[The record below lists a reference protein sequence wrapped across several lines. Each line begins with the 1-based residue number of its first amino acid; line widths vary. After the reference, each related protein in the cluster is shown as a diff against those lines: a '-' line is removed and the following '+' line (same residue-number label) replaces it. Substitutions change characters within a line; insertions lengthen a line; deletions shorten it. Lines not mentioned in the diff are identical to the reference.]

1 MSPRAAW
8 RLESLGFSH
17 VYEYAAG
24 EADWLAFGLPSEGRD
39 ADTPR
44 VGQIARR
51 DVPTCSLHE
60 RLGAIRDRIVEAG
73 WDECLVVNDQR
84 VVLGRVRGSA
94 LEAPAETTA
103 EAVMEPGPTTTRP
116 DELLAQLVPRLRDK
130 HVDRIIVTTPDGRL
144 VGIAE
149 RGTAERA
156 LVERQG
162 TEDDRD

>member
-24 EADWLAFGLPSEGRD
+24 EADWLAFGLPSEGRE
-39 ADTPR
+39 ADTLR

-60 RLGAIRDRIVEAG
+60 RLGEIRDRVETTG
-73 WDECLVVNDQR
+73 WDECLVVNDQH
-84 VVLGRVRGSA
+84 VVLGRVRSTA
-94 LEAPAETTA
+94 LEASAETMA

-116 DELLAQLVPRLRDK
+116 DELLTKLLPRLRDK
-130 HVDRIIVTTPDGRL
+130 HVERIIVTTPDGRL

-149 RGTAERA
+149 ERTAERTLA
-156 LVERQG
+156 QHEG
-162 TEDDRD
+162 MEDDRD